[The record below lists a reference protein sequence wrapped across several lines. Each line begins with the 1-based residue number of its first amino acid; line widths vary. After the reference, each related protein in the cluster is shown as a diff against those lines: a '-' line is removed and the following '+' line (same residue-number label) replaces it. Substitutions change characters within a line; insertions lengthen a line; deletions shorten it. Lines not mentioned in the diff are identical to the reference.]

1 MNPLK
6 LRKKAK
12 HLAAIAVFALW
23 LVTGCTHGKNSVV
36 TADSI
41 HGTESVKA
49 EKTAVKEG
57 QQDKAVT
64 VPVEPATQ
72 AVKAPQFHADKSSK
86 DLATAPLPAEGV
98 VVIEEDIPESPE
110 EIVVGDDVG
119 DFFDDDAQQE
129 LPVTT
134 VEALVPDPL
143 IKFNRAMFAVNDRLY
158 FWCLKPV
165 AKGYK
170 KVTPVFFRKG
180 VMNFFHNLGTP
191 VRLVGSIL
199 QGKFKGAS
207 SELGRF
213 VVNTTVGVG
222 GVWDPADRF
231 LGMKPSEEDFGQTLG
246 SYNIDNGCYI
256 VWPFMGP
263 STLRDTVGKAGDFF
277 LNPLYYLTPDVM
289 PNELAWGLTGLDVIN
304 ETSYRI
310 GDYETIKSTYMDP
323 YVMIRDLYITHRKK
337 KIAE

>member
-1 MNPLK
+1 MNP

-12 HLAAIAVFALW
+12 HFAAFAVFALW
-23 LVTGCTHGKNSVV
+23 LVTGCAHGKNSAV
-36 TADSI
+36 TADS
-41 HGTESVKA
+41 GLVPESVKT
-49 EKTAVKEG
+49 ENTAVKEVK
-57 QQDKAVT
+57 QNKSVSVT
-64 VPVEPATQ
+64 VEPLSP
-72 AVKAPQFHADKSSK
+72 AVKAPK
-86 DLATAPLPAEGV
+86 TTVAEGV
-98 VVIEEDIPESPE
+98 VIEEEIPESPE
-110 EIVVGDDVG
+110 DIIVGDDV
-119 DFFDDDAQQE
+119 DEFFDDGEVQKA
-129 LPVTT
+129 LPVTV

-143 IKFNRAMFAVNDRLY
+143 IKFNRAMFEVNDRLY

-170 KVTPVFFRKG
+170 KVTPAFFRKG
-180 VMNFFHNLGTP
+180 VMNFFTNLGTP

-199 QGKFKGAS
+199 QGKYKGAG

-231 LGMKPSEEDFGQTLG
+231 LGLKPSEEDFGQTLG
-246 SYNIDNGCYI
+246 AYNIDNGCYI
-256 VWPFMGP
+256 VWPFLGP
-263 STLRDTVGKAGDFF
+263 STLRDTVGKAGDVF
-277 LNPLYYLTPDVM
+277 LNPLFYLT
-289 PNELAWGLTGLDVIN
+289 PNELAWGLTGLDVVN